1 MGWDCYAS
9 LFYEAF
15 LLTPPPTP
23 APATQQQQLQLIVP
37 FYLCLL
43 FSLPQVALLC
53 HLLKRAPSHKR
64 MAVLL
69 GASTC
74 ILCVLSVSLISL
86 LLLSLSLLPGK
97 EGNSAA
103 HPHPLP
109 LRCLD
114 KRCFLTLLGAALL
127 TAGDVIQYPR
137 LRDACARQR
146 AQGRANKDVKG
157 LYYTCEFA
165 KDAKQYADRTY
176 ALIALAWLA
185 VAVAAG
191 MLALVAVVGWRF
203 RKAGVKMEADSHAV
217 ERGHGEHAG
226 TTTTANNLAAGASTT
241 RSAEGEAQPCAMH
254 AGSSSHGSTVYHDA
268 GAASVNKHAS
278 LSSAHR
284 KPAPDAV
291 AAVAVTNAD
300 TPAPAAAAGEGE
312 AASAPASQHLHTH
325 THVKHAESAAGGQA
339 PLAADAHADADASP
353 HHAVELPAYTVDAPT
368 HHGS

>member
-1 MGWDCYAS
+1 MSFHDPYRG
-9 LFYEAF
+9 LKLT
-15 LLTPPPTP
+15 LLL
-23 APATQQQQLQLIVP
+23 ATLLHLALIIAAGGIAINLLLSGFSYVVATNIRIDGTGQLLQLIVP

-53 HLLKRAPSHKR
+53 HLLKCAPSHKR

-74 ILCVLSVSLISL
+74 IL
-86 LLLSLSLLPGK
+86 
-97 EGNSAA
+97 
-103 HPHPLP
+103 
-109 LRCLD
+109 
-114 KRCFLTLLGAALL
+114 CFLTLLGAALL